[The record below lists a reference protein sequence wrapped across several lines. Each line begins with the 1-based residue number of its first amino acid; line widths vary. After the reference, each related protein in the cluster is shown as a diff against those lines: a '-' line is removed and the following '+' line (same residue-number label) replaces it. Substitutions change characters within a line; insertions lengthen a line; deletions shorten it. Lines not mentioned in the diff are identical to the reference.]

1 MFRSATFQLTTWYL
15 GILVAISLL
24 FSVIIY
30 SVSLSEVSTR
40 LGFIRTSF
48 EISQP
53 RYETIRDMQLREAEA
68 SLVLSL
74 AITNLAI
81 WIAGGFGS
89 YYLARHTLRPI
100 EEAHEAQSRF
110 TSDASHELRTPL
122 ASMKTELEVA
132 LRDPKLSVEEA
143 RELLVSN
150 LEEVN
155 KLTSLSQMLLQLSR
169 LEHAKLKPEKVALQP
184 VARAVIK
191 RFDKTGKRVRLQGKP
206 YRVIAHPTSV
216 EELLTILIDNAVKYS
231 PKNSL
236 VTVRLTNDKRHN
248 MAGFEVTNKG
258 EGIPEKDLP
267 HIFDRFYRVDTSRT
281 GGEKKGY
288 GLGLSLAKKIVQLHD
303 GELSVTSSA
312 DETVFRVLLP
322 ILSKVQA
329 KNQQFHLHS

>member
-1 MFRSATFQLTTWYL
+1 MFRSATFQLTAWYL

-53 RYETIRDMQLREAEA
+53 RYDIIRDIQLREAEA
-68 SLVLSL
+68 SLILSL
-74 AITNLAI
+74 SITNLAI

-89 YYLARHTLRPI
+89 YYLARRTLRPI

-132 LRDPKLSVEEA
+132 LRDPKLSIEEA

-155 KLTSLSQMLLQLSR
+155 KLTNLSQMLLQLSR
-169 LEHAKLKPEKVALQP
+169 LEHTKLKLEKVDMGA
-184 VARAVIK
+184 AVKTVTKRLDKAGQRIK
-191 RFDKTGKRVRLQGKP
+191 QEGSPRRVF
-206 YRVIAHPTSV
+206 ANPTSI
-216 EELLTILIDNAVKYS
+216 EELLTILLDNALKYS
-231 PKNSL
+231 PPDSRI
-236 VTVRLTNDKRHN
+236 TVRFTAQRHL
-248 MAGFEVTNKG
+248 AGFEVINSGK
-258 EGIPEKDLP
+258 GIPQKDLP

-288 GLGLSLAKKIVQLHD
+288 GLGLSLAKKIVQLHN
-303 GELSVTSSA
+303 GELSVTSGP
-312 DETVFRVLLP
+312 DITTFRVLLP

-329 KNQQFHLHS
+329 KNQQTPLHS

>member
-1 MFRSATFQLTTWYL
+1 MFRSATFQLTAWYL

-53 RYETIRDMQLREAEA
+53 RYDIIRDMQLREAEA

-74 AITNLAI
+74 SITNLAI

-89 YYLARHTLRPI
+89 YYLARRTLRPI

-132 LRDPKLSVEEA
+132 LRDPKLSIEEA

-169 LEHAKLKPEKVALQP
+169 LENTKLKLEKVDLSAATKT
-184 VARAVIK
+184 VTK
-191 RFDKTGKRVRLQGKP
+191 RFNTTSKRIKQEGKP
-206 YRVIAHPTSV
+206 RRVFANPTSI
-216 EELLTILIDNAVKYS
+216 EELLTILLDNALKYS
-231 PKNSL
+231 PPDSI
-236 VTVRLTNDKRHN
+236 VTVRFVAQRH
-248 MAGFEVTNKG
+248 MAGFEVINSGK
-258 EGIPEKDLP
+258 GIPEKDLP

-288 GLGLSLAKKIVQLHD
+288 GLGLSLAKKIVQLHN
-303 GELSVTSSA
+303 GELSVTSGS
-312 DETVFRVLLP
+312 DITTFRVLLP
-322 ILSKVQA
+322 NLSKVQA
-329 KNQQFHLHS
+329 KNQQTPLHS

>member
-1 MFRSATFQLTTWYL
+1 MFRSATFQLTAWYL

-24 FSVIIY
+24 FSVVIY
-30 SVSLSEVSTR
+30 SISLSEVSTR

-53 RYETIRDMQLREAEA
+53 RYEIIRDMQLREAEA
-68 SLVLSL
+68 NLVLSL
-74 AITNLAI
+74 SITNLAI

-89 YYLARHTLRPI
+89 YHLARRTLRPI

-132 LRDPKLSVEEA
+132 LRDQKLSIEEA
-143 RELLVSN
+143 RELLESN

-169 LEHAKLKPEKVALQP
+169 LEHAKLKQEKVALQP

-191 RFDKTGKRVRLQGKP
+191 RLDKTSKRIRLEGKP
-206 YRVIAHPTSV
+206 RRVMAHPTSV
-216 EELLTILIDNAVKYS
+216 EELLTILIDNALKYS
-231 PKNSL
+231 PKASP
-236 VTVRLTNDKRHN
+236 VVVRLIGDKHH
-248 MAGFEVTNKG
+248 MSGFEVINEG
-258 EGIPEKDLP
+258 EGIPKKDLP
-267 HIFDRFYRVDTSRT
+267 HIFDRFYRVDQSRT

-288 GLGLSLAKKIVQLHD
+288 GLGLSLAKKIVQLHS
-303 GELSVTSSA
+303 GELSVSSGP
-312 DETVFRVLLP
+312 DITTFQVLLP
-322 ILSKVQA
+322 NLSKVQA
-329 KNQQFHLHS
+329 KNQQSHLHS